1 MRRDHFKVINL
12 WPGYN
17 WLHTPFTARNVNFA
31 ELETDR
37 EQRSFQGHTEG
48 IALSPFVHDLNSE
61 LCIFTYLVLM

>member
-37 EQRSFQGHTEG
+37 EQRSFQGHMST
-48 IALSPFVHDLNSE
+48 
-61 LCIFTYLVLM
+61 